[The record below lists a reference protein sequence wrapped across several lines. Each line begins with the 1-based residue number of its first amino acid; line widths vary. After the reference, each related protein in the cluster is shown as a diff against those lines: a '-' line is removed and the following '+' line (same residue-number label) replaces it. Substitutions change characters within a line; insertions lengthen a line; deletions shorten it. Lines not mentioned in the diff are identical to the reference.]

1 MRAANARRARIIRH
15 LREIFERHSGRSMI
29 EITIRL
35 AELPDALHVL
45 DELAVHWLE
54 VNPHLL
60 RAVGGDEFITEFVP
74 HIRGDR

>member
-1 MRAANARRARIIRH
+1 M
-15 LREIFERHSGRSMI
+15 L

-35 AELPDALHVL
+35 AELTDALDVL

-60 RAVGGDEFITEFVP
+60 RTVGGDEFIIEFVP
-74 HIRGDR
+74 HIRGEG